1 MMKLREIVKKLNLDV
16 KSGEARLNSDV
27 NRGYVSDLMSDVIAN
42 TKKGDL
48 WITLQVH
55 INIVAIATMK
65 ELSGIILINSRQP
78 EAATLEKAKSG
89 NIPILVS
96 QLPAFE
102 VAGRLY
108 GLGITGVD
116 DA

>member
-1 MMKLREIVKKLNLDV
+1 MKLSEIVKKLNLDV
-16 KSGEARLNSDV
+16 KSGEARLDSDV
-27 NRGYVSDLMSDVIAN
+27 SRGYVSDLMSDVIAN
-42 TKKGDL
+42 AKKGDL

-55 INIVAIATMK
+55 INVVAVATMK
-65 ELSGIILINSRQP
+65 ELSGIILINGREP
-78 EAATLEKAKSG
+78 EAATLEKAKDE
-89 NIPILVS
+89 NIPILIS

-108 GLGITGVD
+108 ELGITGVD

>member
-1 MMKLREIVKKLNLDV
+1 MKLREIVRKLNLDV
-16 KSGEARLNSDV
+16 KSGEARLDSDV
-27 NRGYVSDLMSDVIAN
+27 SRGYVSDIMSDVIAN
-42 TKKGDL
+42 TNKGDL

-55 INIVAIATMK
+55 INVVAVATMK
-65 ELSGIILINSRQP
+65 ELSGIILINGREP
-78 EAATLEKAKSG
+78 EAVTLEKAKDE
-89 NIPILVS
+89 NIPILIS

-108 GLGITGVD
+108 ELGITGVD